1 MDRFEKRI
9 LSFIRDNELIVKGDR
24 IVTGFS
30 GGADSVAL
38 LLALNNLKAI
48 LKAEVAAVHVNHG
61 LRDAEADRDE
71 AFCRE
76 LAGARGIE
84 FKAVRVD
91 VKGLVKDSGMSEEE
105 AARVLRY
112 EALNMAG
119 LEMFGEGFKIAVA
132 HHADDQAETILF
144 NMLRGTGMRGMGG
157 IRAKRGNIIRPMLR
171 AEKQDIL
178 KWLNE
183 KGQAFVTDSTNLEND
198 HARNAIRNLV
208 MPELKENVN
217 LRAAEHIAS
226 AGERISLADAYLS
239 AEARAYLLSL
249 PELTE
254 VRPGGLKALR
264 LGKEDLKE
272 KPQIFRIYVI
282 IEGLK
287 MSGVPM
293 KDWGERHF
301 QDIDK
306 LLFLGKGA
314 HVDLPGG
321 VTAENIYRETLIIS
335 GKNGSKKQDGKNEGY
350 DKYIDLRV

>member
-1 MDRFEKRI
+1 
-9 LSFIRDNELIVKGDR
+9 
-24 IVTGFS
+24 
-30 GGADSVAL
+30 
-38 LLALNNLKAI
+38 
-48 LKAEVAAVHVNHG
+48 
-61 LRDAEADRDE
+61 
-71 AFCRE
+71 
-76 LAGARGIE
+76 
-84 FKAVRVD
+84 
-91 VKGLVKDSGMSEEE
+91 
-105 AARVLRY
+105 
-112 EALNMAG
+112 
-119 LEMFGEGFKIAVA
+119 
-132 HHADDQAETILF
+132 
-144 NMLRGTGMRGMGG
+144 MRGMGG
-157 IRAKRGNIIRPMLR
+157 IRAKRGNIIRPMLK

-183 KGQAFVTDSTNLEND
+183 KGQDFVTDSTNLEND
-198 HARNAIRNLV
+198 HARNVIRNLV

-217 LRAAEHIAS
+217 LRTAEHIAS
-226 AGERISLADAYLS
+226 AGERISSADEYLS
-239 AEARAYLLSL
+239 TEARAYLLSI

-254 VRPGGLKALR
+254 DRHGGLKAMR
-264 LGKEDLKE
+264 LGKETLKE

-314 HVDLPGG
+314 HADLPGG

>member
-9 LSFIRDNELIVKGDR
+9 LGFIRDNELIIKGDR

-38 LLALNNLKAI
+38 LLALNDLKAI

-61 LRDAEADRDE
+61 LRAGEADRDE

-76 LAGARGIE
+76 LAKARGIE
-84 FKAVRVD
+84 FKAVSVD
-91 VKGLVKDSGMSEEE
+91 VKGLVKNSGMSEEE

-119 LEMFGEGFKIAVA
+119 NKMFGEGFKIAVA

-157 IRAKRGNIIRPMLR
+157 IRAKRGNIIRPMLK

-183 KGQAFVTDSTNLEND
+183 KDQDFVTDSTNLEND
-198 HARNAIRNLV
+198 HARNVIRNLV

-217 LRAAEHIAS
+217 LRTAEHIAS
-226 AGERISLADAYLS
+226 AGERISSADEYLS
-239 AEARAYLLSL
+239 TEARAYLLSI

-254 VRPGGLKALR
+254 DRPGGLKAMR
-264 LGKEDLKE
+264 LGKETLKE

-314 HVDLPGG
+314 HADLPGG